1 VPLERV
7 ALAVT
12 AAGLVALA
20 GCGEKRESTG
30 TGASGANA
38 PAVATVN
45 VAESEFKLTPSTAR
59 VGKAGLVTVHVTN
72 AGKIP
77 HALEVVTSKGEVKTA
92 PITPGGSATLKAD
105 LKAGTYTWYCP
116 IDGHK
121 GKGMKGQIV
130 VGSGGGAGSGGGGS
144 SGGGYSGGGGY

>member
-1 VPLERV
+1 VRFGRI

-12 AAGLVALA
+12 AAGLLAVA

-38 PAVATVN
+38 PAAATVN
-45 VAESEFKLTPSTAR
+45 VAESEFKLTPSTAK
-59 VGKAGLVTVHVTN
+59 VGTPGLVTFHVTN

-92 PITPGGSATLKAD
+92 PIAPGGSATVKAD

-121 GKGMKGQIV
+121 GKGMAGQVV
-130 VGSGGGAGSGGGGS
+130 VGSGGSGGAT
-144 SGGGYSGGGGY
+144 SGGGYSRGGY